1 MGEASNLRA
10 FYMKSLAHVLHVE
23 PDLSLFKSAKTDKD

>member
-10 FYMKSLAHVLHVE
+10 FYMKYLAHVLHVK
-23 PDLSLFKSAKTDKD
+23 PDLLLFKSAKTDTD